1 MLCVKFSRK
10 FLKTKVT
17 SIAYN
22 LTTNEMVKY
31 EKYDYLKDSNGK
43 QKSIFNKG
51 IIYNVKYY
59 FHLIEPSKL
68 ETDGIDEYEEN
79 FV

>member
-1 MLCVKFSRK
+1 MLYVKFSEK
-10 FLKTKVT
+10 NLKIKVT
-17 SIAYN
+17 SIACN
-22 LTTNEMVKY
+22 LTTNEMAKS

-51 IIYNVKYY
+51 IIYNIKYY

-68 ETDGIDEYEEN
+68 ETVGIHEYEEN